1 MMASQQG
8 FSFPPPPPPPPSSTS
23 QQFPQAGS
31 NFVQNGHH
39 YRGGSGRGGSGFRG
53 RGRGGMNRGGRVG
66 ASHPNY
72 RNNNQQGMYNGG
84 YTMPSNAPKYYQNDS
99 QYGSASQTFAQVT
112 QGFAAQTN
120 VVPTYPP
127 TNYDGRYPNTQNGST
142 APIPSYTGQQSHP
155 AGPVAASVVAPPMHW
170 GYDKTG
176 AGGFYPGATTYQNS
190 VPHAH
195 SQGNS
200 YQNQHGHKRRYSSTF
215 EKPISQGPRPT
226 APPAVPSFGVP
237 LPAKP
242 PQPAEASRQAQKKK
256 KRKFNQLGLTPK
268 TEEHESSDEEDD
280 ADEESRLASAAGN
293 PAGPL
298 QFTFRGRTSTLN
310 NATDIQAWI
319 EERKKRFPTQL
330 RIEEK
335 KKAQEE
341 AKRQKEL
348 QREEA
353 RHKQQEIKQQR
364 EQARREAQE
373 NKGMGSDPMDAALKA
388 KAKAEKLRKK
398 LLKEERRLQKAEAD
412 AERARLV
419 AEASQQHSLTGDT
432 PVTNV
437 ETAPGNGIDENQS
450 IISESASSGDDDSDD
465 DVPEEMSSR
474 RQGPERIPPPP
485 REGQPKLRKPCRD
498 FQRRGKCPRGSRC
511 RYSHDLSTEGSD
523 KSRPT
528 VKPGAGAKQPAKRG
542 LFQMVRTSSATMKDI
557 TNEWPACRTGNS
569 STRSPGY
576 AGHFLAWISGT
587 ARRAW
592 TSNQWFRRRQ
602 YSTCLHFNR
611 CIRASPCVN
620 SMTISHHLPDMNCT
634 TL

>member
-1 MMASQQG
+1 MESQQG
-8 FSFPPPPPPPPSSTS
+8 FSFPPPPPPPPSSTQ
-23 QQFPQAGS
+23 QQFPQVS
-31 NFVQNGHH
+31 SHSTQNGYN
-39 YRGGSGRGGSGFRG
+39 YRGGSGRGGPGGGFRG
-53 RGRGGMNRGGRVG
+53 RGRGGMNRGGRSG

-72 RNNNQQGMYNGG
+72 RNPQQGMYNGG
-84 YTMPSNAPKYYQNDS
+84 YTMPSNAPKYYPTNS
-99 QYGSASQTFAQVT
+99 QHGSPAQTFSPVS
-112 QGFAAQTN
+112 QGFAAQH
-120 VVPTYPP
+120 VAPTYPP
-127 TNYDGRYPNTQNGST
+127 TNYDGRYQNTQNGST
-142 APIPSYTGQQSHP
+142 APIPSYTGHQSHS
-155 AGPVAASVVAPPMHW
+155 AVPVAASVVAPPMHW

-176 AGGFYPGATTYQNS
+176 AGGFYPGSTTYQNP

-195 SQGNS
+195 PQGNN

-215 EKPISQGPRPT
+215 EKPTSQGPRPT

-242 PQPAEASRQAQKKK
+242 PLPAETSRQAQKKK

-293 PAGPL
+293 LAGPL

-310 NATDIQAWI
+310 SATDIQSWI
-319 EERKKRFPTQL
+319 EERKRRFPTQA

-335 KKAQEE
+335 KRAQEE

-353 RHKQQEIKQQR
+353 RRKQQELKEQR

-373 NKGMGSDPMDAALKA
+373 KKDVGSDPMDAALKA

-419 AEASQQHSLTGDT
+419 AEASQQHPLTDATSDT
-432 PVTNV
+432 KEPL
-437 ETAPGNGIDENQS
+437 APTDTVDENQS
-450 IISESASSGDDDSDD
+450 IVSESASSDEDSDD

-474 RQGPERIPPPP
+474 RQGPERVPPPP
-485 REGQPKLRKPCRD
+485 REGQPKPRKPCRD
-498 FQRRGKCPRGSRC
+498 FQRRGKCPRGSHC
-511 RYSHDLSTEGSD
+511 RYSHDPSTEGAD
-523 KSRPT
+523 KARPT

-542 LFQMVRTSSATMKDI
+542 LFQMLVEQEIQARDRQVMEAISWLGSQGLLEEPELEPATKVFTSDGTLSASNPVAPETL
-557 TNEWPACRTGNS
+557 P
-569 STRSPGY
+569 
-576 AGHFLAWISGT
+576 
-587 ARRAW
+587 
-592 TSNQWFRRRQ
+592 TS
-602 YSTCLHFNR
+602 
-611 CIRASPCVN
+611 A
-620 SMTISHHLPDMNCT
+620 
-634 TL
+634 